1 MNLPPLSIHCFFLSC
16 LLRFVFNFFVHQI
29 PPEPLLPPRAIEPRL
44 IYARQCVRQDSIRS
58 TVTFGS
64 PFIETARTQDNH
76 ARMEAINV
84 IDVRWSVAVK
94 RINSGTQSFQLEQM
108 RECVS

>member
-1 MNLPPLSIHCFFLSC
+1 MS
-16 LLRFVFNFFVHQI
+16 
-29 PPEPLLPPRAIEPRL
+29 RALFMHAI
-44 IYARQCVRQDSIRS
+44 CS
-58 TVTFGS
+58 TVTVGS
-64 PFIETARTQDNH
+64 PFIEPARAQDNH

-94 RINSGTQSFQLEQM
+94 RITSVTQSFQLEQM